1 MRNPIFS
8 ENKKLVIIM
17 AGLPARGKTFLSLK
31 LQRYLHWLGYEVD
44 VFNVGKYRRERL
56 GVESS
61 NSDFFNPRFP
71 KFGVEREK
79 IAQKCFDDLS
89 EWLKTA
95 GDIAIYDATNVT
107 AQRRDYLVQ
116 RCRDNDFNFVFIEN
130 ICDSPDI
137 LDKIIDIK
145 IKNSPDYMGKDQE
158 SAKEDFLKRMRYYA
172 DVYEGIGPEY
182 PSIKTYNFGERI
194 EKNIVEENGILTDI
208 ASFVGSVNLTKKNVY
223 LSRHGETFFNEQDRI
238 GGDSE
243 LTDKGMESAEKM
255 ADYFSGRNL
264 VIFTSAKIRTIQ
276 TGSFFAQDKI
286 SRGDLDEINS
296 GICDSMTYK
305 EISGR
310 YPDISNARSS
320 DKFNFCYPGGESYQ
334 DLIYRVRK
342 VVADIESQKKDVLII
357 AHRAVNRC
365 ILSYFVST
373 EFRDI
378 PYIDMPLD
386 TVFKISPKN
395 FEYEHEI
402 IKI

>member
-1 MRNPIFS
+1 MDNPIFS
-8 ENKKLVIIM
+8 EDRKLVIIM

-31 LQRYLHWLGYEVD
+31 LQRYLHWLGYGVD

-61 NSDFFNPRFP
+61 NSDFFYPRFP
-71 KFGVEREK
+71 KFRAERER
-79 IAQKCFDDLS
+79 IARKCFDDLS
-89 EWLKTA
+89 EWLKTT
-95 GDIAIYDATNVT
+95 GNIAIYDATNVT

-137 LDKIIDIK
+137 LDKIVDIK

-172 DVYEGIGPEY
+172 DVYEEIGPEY

-208 ASFVGSVNLTKKNVY
+208 ASFVGSVNLMKKNVY

-243 LTDKGMESAEKM
+243 LTDKGMESAKKM

-296 GICDSMTYK
+296 GICDSMTYE
-305 EISGR
+305 EISDR
-310 YPDISNARSS
+310 YPNISNARSS

-334 DLIYRVRK
+334 DLICRVRK
-342 VVADIESQKKDVLII
+342 VVADIESQKRDVLII
-357 AHRAVNRC
+357 AHRAINRC
-365 ILSYFVST
+365 ILSYFVPT

-386 TVFKISPKN
+386 TVFKINPKN

>member
-1 MRNPIFS
+1 MDNPIFS
-8 ENKKLVIIM
+8 EDRKLVIIM

-31 LQRYLHWLGYEVD
+31 LQRYLHWLGYGVD

-71 KFGVEREK
+71 KFRAERER
-79 IAQKCFDDLS
+79 IARKCFDDLS

-95 GDIAIYDATNVT
+95 GNIAIYDATNVT

-137 LDKIIDIK
+137 LDKIVDIK

-172 DVYEGIGPEY
+172 DVYEEIGPEY

-194 EKNIVEENGILTDI
+194 EKNIFDENGILTDI
-208 ASFVGSVNLTKKNVY
+208 ASFVGSVNLMKKNVY

-243 LTDKGMESAEKM
+243 LTDKGMESAKKM

-296 GICDSMTYK
+296 GICDSMTHE
-305 EISGR
+305 EISDR
-310 YPDISNARSS
+310 YPDISNARSL

-334 DLIYRVRK
+334 DLIYRVRN
-342 VVADIESQKKDVLII
+342 VVADIEFQKRDVLII

-386 TVFKISPKN
+386 TVFKINPKN

>member
-8 ENKKLVIIM
+8 GNKKLVIIM
-17 AGLPARGKTFLSLK
+17 AGLPAHGKTFLSWK
-31 LQRYLHWLGYEVD
+31 LQRYLRWLGYEVN
-44 VFNVGKYRRERL
+44 VFNVGKYRREEL

-61 NSDFFNPRFP
+61 NSEFFNPKFP
-71 KFGVEREK
+71 KFRAERERV
-79 IAQKCFDDLS
+79 AQKCFDDLS

-107 AQRRDYLVQ
+107 SQRRDYLVQ

-130 ICDSPDI
+130 ICDSPGI
-137 LDKIIDIK
+137 LDKIVDIK
-145 IKNSPDYMGKDQE
+145 IKNSPDYMGKDQK

-172 DVYEGIGPEY
+172 DVYEEIGPEY

-208 ASFVGSVNLTKKNVY
+208 ASFVGSVNLMKKNVY

-286 SRGDLDEINS
+286 SRGDLDEVNS
-296 GICDSMTYK
+296 GICDSMTYE
-305 EISGR
+305 EISDR